1 MVCQGT
7 GDPQT
12 FPPVLPAHQ
21 RLEEALSSTAQRNGT
36 SAGAEVGIGNSG
48 RKNDLP

>member
-12 FPPVLPAHQ
+12 FPPVLPAHP
-21 RLEEALSSTAQRNGT
+21 RLEEGSVFHGRGMRT

-48 RKNDLP
+48 GKNDLP